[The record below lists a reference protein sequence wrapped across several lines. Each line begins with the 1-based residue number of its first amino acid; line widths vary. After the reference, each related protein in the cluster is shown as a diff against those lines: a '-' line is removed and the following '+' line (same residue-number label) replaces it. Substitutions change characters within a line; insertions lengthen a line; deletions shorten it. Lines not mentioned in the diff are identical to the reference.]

1 MNLWTKNKRA
11 TGPRLAAV
19 TRLPYTP
26 TTQGQVYPLEADKSI
41 LSVLRVEIKEENK
54 LSEIEKINKYIN
66 NTRMP
71 AELSDR
77 YRMDPK
83 ELLAIVEK
91 CKGNAH
97 AAALLAFTYGKAKGY
112 RAARSEAQRA

>member
-1 MNLWTKNKRA
+1 M
-11 TGPRLAAV
+11 
-19 TRLPYTP
+19 
-26 TTQGQVYPLEADKSI
+26 
-41 LSVLRVEIKEENK
+41 EIKEENK